1 MTDASPTTAEL
12 WMGDDAI
19 EAARFLRTTALGRAV
34 LEGAPPGLEQE
45 AVARAT
51 AAMVPYESAAGVL
64 LGGAAWLVTARA

>member
-34 LEGAPPGLEQE
+34 FEGAPPGMEQE

-51 AAMVPYESAAGVL
+51 ATMVPYESAAGVL